1 MTPNPILPQT
11 VWYAPGDDSH
21 IFERV
26 QVLGSVVFPTWGRYI
41 LYKQIDWPD
50 SGAVHPLCTHESIFL
65 ALYTPQESPT
75 CAIQLPGNSFS
86 KTSWRARLSSFF
98 KRLRLSKNLPIPTIK
113 PW

>member
-1 MTPNPILPQT
+1 MTSSPILPQT

-26 QVLGSVVFPTWGRYI
+26 QVLGSVVFPTWGRFI

-50 SGAVHPLCTHESIFL
+50 SGALHPICTHEETFRL
-65 ALYTPQESPT
+65 LYTPQESET

-98 KRLRLSKNLPIPTIK
+98 ARLK
-113 PW
+113 PWKKTPIINPS